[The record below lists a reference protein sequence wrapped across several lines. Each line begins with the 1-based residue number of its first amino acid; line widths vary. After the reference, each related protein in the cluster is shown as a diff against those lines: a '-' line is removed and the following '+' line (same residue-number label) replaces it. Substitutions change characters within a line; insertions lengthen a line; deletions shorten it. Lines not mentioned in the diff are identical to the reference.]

1 MTVNGKPEY
10 GRRLIPQILD
20 RLALADPDRIVYS
33 IASFYNDK
41 PSFRDITAREFTK
54 AVDKTAWWL
63 NEQLKGDASLLS
75 KVEALGYIGPRK
87 YRSPAKVSSY
97 GTDASQMTFAMS
109 F

>member
-33 IASFYNDK
+33 ISSFYDDK
-41 PSFRDITAREFTK
+41 LRFRDITAREFTK

-63 NEQLKGDASLLS
+63 HEQLLSTNGASEEDASLLS
-75 KVEALGYIGPRK
+75 KVQALGYIGPRK
-87 YRSPAKVSSY
+87 YRPPAKVSSVEIHNL
-97 GTDASQMTFAMS
+97 
-109 F
+109 